1 MNGLSVE
8 FCKVKFGNPFVLP
21 SGIITE
27 IPQHDRAVKAG
38 AGAVTL
44 KSVTA
49 KYREGNPLPR
59 MWKYDCGMLNSV
71 GLRNPG
77 IDKAVIEI
85 DDFIKKYRQ
94 KTVIIVSLFST
105 KVAEFAALVE
115 KVVPLNPQFIEL
127 NLSCPNTTDELGQS
141 LGMEKGG
148 AGKVVRAVKKISG
161 KIPILAKL
169 TPNVK
174 DMD

>member
-27 IPQHDRAVKAG
+27 IPSHDRAVKAG

-49 KYREGNPLPR
+49 LPREGNPLPR
-59 MWKYDCGMLNSV
+59 LWKYDHGILNSV

-77 IDKAVIEI
+77 IDKAVSEWSE
-85 DDFIKKYRQ
+85 FIKATKIP
-94 KTVIIVSLFST
+94 VIVS
-105 KVAEFAALVE
+105 VFAVN
-115 KVVPLNPQFIEL
+115 VPDF
-127 NLSCPNTTDELGQS
+127 
-141 LGMEKGG
+141 
-148 AGKVVRAVKKISG
+148 VH
-161 KIPILAKL
+161 LA
-169 TPNVK
+169 
-174 DMD
+174 

>member
-27 IPQHDRAVKAG
+27 IPSHDRAVKAG

-49 KYREGNPLPR
+49 LPREGNPLPR
-59 MWKYDCGMLNSV
+59 LWKYDHGMLNSV

-77 IDKAVIEI
+77 IDKAVVEI
-85 DDFIKKYRQ
+85 RDFIANHSD
-94 KTVIIVSLFST
+94 KTVVIVSLFST
-105 KVAEFAALVE
+105 KVAEFVSLVE
-115 KVVPLNPQFIEL
+115 NIVPLKP
-127 NLSCPNTTDELGQS
+127 
-141 LGMEKGG
+141 
-148 AGKVVRAVKKISG
+148 
-161 KIPILAKL
+161 
-169 TPNVK
+169 
-174 DMD
+174 